1 MPSNPAAIPI
11 VTPSAARYAQL
22 GFLKIAE
29 SACRQHGDKV
39 WIDEE
44 EDAVLLLAGARHI
57 RFFLENESSFPKE
70 LETNTSARR
79 ILLGQSLITAR
90 EGEEWHLARKLTAPM
105 VNPKSALLKQ
115 GTQLAAQWLTD
126 TLHDPQ
132 KNSMQEIC
140 LQWALI
146 CVAQGFVGPTVG
158 RLQLDSLVSHFRR
171 IYLELIV
178 AQSTEDYAEL
188 CQHPALATFR
198 EELESMV
205 GPLMTGDG
213 DGTGPANT
221 AMLQRF
227 CQALD
232 INANPQE
239 RERAISMLLGN
250 LAASVDNTGIA
261 LLWCLAHLAQHPH
274 YQDRV
279 REESRLGKR
288 AMASAIVKE
297 SLRITPVT
305 AFFERWTQGSLEID
319 GSVIPAGTKV
329 LFSPWLIHR
338 NAAYWP
344 EPLTFR
350 PERFL
355 EGRKIPREH
364 YLPFS
369 VGKRNCVGMA
379 LALDQLTTAIE
390 TLCGDSHFSL
400 SPSTAPAALTPIYG
414 LNVMPRGTICFN
426 IESVDGVARH
436 ESIA

>member
-1 MPSNPAAIPI
+1 MPSNPNAIPI
-11 VTPSAARYAQL
+11 VKPSAARYAQL

-57 RFFLENESSFPKE
+57 RFFLENEGSFPKE
-70 LETNTSARR
+70 LENSTSARR

-90 EGEEWHLARKLTAPM
+90 EGQEWRLARKLTAPM
-105 VNPKSALLKQ
+105 VNPKSVLLKK
-115 GTQLAAQWLTD
+115 GTQLAAQWLVD
-126 TLHDPQ
+126 TFHDPE
-132 KNSMQEIC
+132 KESMQEIC
-140 LQWALI
+140 LQWALMCI
-146 CVAQGFVGPTVG
+146 AEGFVGPTASPP
-158 RLQLDSLVSHFRR
+158 LLDSLISHFRK

-178 AQSTEDYAEL
+178 TESTEDYAEL
-188 CQHPALATFR
+188 CRHPALVTFR

-205 GPLMTGDG
+205 GPLMTDHGAG
-213 DGTGPANT
+213 SANT
-221 AMLQRF
+221 SMLQHF
-227 CQALD
+227 YEALD

-261 LLWCLAHLAQHPH
+261 LLWCLAHLSQHPH

-279 REESRLGKR
+279 RKESQHGKR
-288 AMASAIVKE
+288 DMASAIVKE
-297 SLRITPVT
+297 SLRLTPVT
-305 AFFERWTQGSLEID
+305 AFFERWTQGPLEID
-319 GSVIPAGTKV
+319 GCMIPAGTKV

-338 NAAYWP
+338 NPSYWP
-344 EPLTFR
+344 APLSFR

-355 EGRKIPREH
+355 EGRKIAREH
-364 YLPFS
+364 YVPFS
-369 VGKRNCVGMA
+369 VGKRNCVGMV

-390 TLCGDSHFSL
+390 TLCNHSHFSL

-414 LNVMPRGTICFN
+414 LNVMPRGAICFN
-426 IESVDGVARH
+426 IESIDRVAQH
-436 ESIA
+436 ECIA